1 MLDVRSRALANTY
14 LDRSSAPEGVT
25 PVPDPNYPLKTWF
38 LPVGSPLIPAVDG
51 SGNCLFN
58 RFPSESEALAN
69 GGQLPTFLVQ
79 ASKVS
84 VLNLPGAAALPPYTP
99 APSGCSAVFP
109 TGEVITIPAA
119 WLSTIDDA
127 EELAEELAEAHNSD
141 TSLTAAGG
149 VISFQV
155 QEWKTLND
163 DTTNGAPFQYAST
176 ELRRVYMV
184 VLNVPNGTPLYAG
197 ALIAAKNLAGVGHPG
212 HWNMTNPSNP
222 IWILDPISTTVA
234 RGPAVPMPVP
244 ALKPGETAVY
254 LETVFGPVPAYD
266 I

>member
-14 LDRSSAPEGVT
+14 LDRSSAPQGAA
-25 PVPDPNYPLKTWF
+25 PAPDPNYPLKTWF
-38 LPVGSPLIPAVDG
+38 LPVGSPLIPAVDA
-51 SGNCLFN
+51 SGNCLFH

-69 GGQLPTFLVQ
+69 EGQLPTFPVQ

-84 VLNLPGAAALPPYTP
+84 VLNLPGSAPLPPYVP
-99 APSGCSAVFP
+99 MPSGCSAVFP

-119 WLSTIDDA
+119 WLSLLTEA
-127 EELAEELAEAHNSD
+127 EDLAGELEDAHNGNPD
-141 TSLTAAGG
+141 LTAAGG
-149 VISFQV
+149 IISFQV
-155 QEWKTLND
+155 QEWKTLNND
-163 DTTNGAPFQYAST
+163 PTNGAPFQYAST

-212 HWNMTNPSNP
+212 HWDMSNPSNP
-222 IWILDPISTTVA
+222 IWHLDPISTTVA